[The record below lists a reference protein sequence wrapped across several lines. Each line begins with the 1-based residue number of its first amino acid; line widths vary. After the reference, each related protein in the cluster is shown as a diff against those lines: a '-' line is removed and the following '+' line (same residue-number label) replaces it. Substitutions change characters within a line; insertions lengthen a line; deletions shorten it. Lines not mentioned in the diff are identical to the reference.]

1 MRAAN
6 AATLVVTLM
15 KVVTEV
21 GAPWY
26 TSGVQVWKG
35 AALTLK
41 AKPTNIRPT
50 PMRKS
55 ESVPWTA
62 SSDARM
68 PVRVVWPVS
77 P

>member
-1 MRAAN
+1 MN
-6 AATLVVTLM
+6 
-15 KVVTEV
+15 VVTEV

-35 AALTLK
+35 AALILK

-50 PMRKS
+50 PMRNS
-55 ESVPWTA
+55 ELVPWTA
-62 SSDARM
+62 SSEARM
-68 PVRVVWPVS
+68 PLRVVCPVS